1 MSEYGIIVN
10 NFRPRTIF
18 VHTIFLPRTKKHS
31 DLCAFIF
38 IACVRKILTV
48 DSGISMQFNHLN
60 WNIIYLYA
68 NKKYCCVSF
77 FFSVLSRIYPGNSLF
92 CMGKSIF
99 LLQLARLARPPAHSP
114 PGTCRLPST
123 YHHEP
128 FLHERWCDR
137 TVFTFGSFLRPST
150 VLPLFDFLH
159 AISCRSPHFCW
170 LLCFDRW
177 ADFFG
182 LFFLFYRSNDF
193 HFMFSFLR
201 HSSGFF
207 APFLILCK
215 VVNLHAQRK

>member
-18 VHTIFLPRTKKHS
+18 VHTIFLPRAKKHS

-38 IACVRKILTV
+38 ITCVRKILTV
-48 DSGISMQFNHLN
+48 DSGISKQFNYLN

-99 LLQLARLARPPAHSP
+99 LWQLARLARPPAHSP

-137 TVFTFGSFLRPST
+137 PVFTFGSFLRPST
-150 VLPLFDFLH
+150 GISASFLIVCMLSRDGRHIFVDCCVLTGELTFLV
-159 AISCRSPHFCW
+159 
-170 LLCFDRW
+170 
-177 ADFFG
+177 
-182 LFFLFYRSNDF
+182 
-193 HFMFSFLR
+193 FSF
-201 HSSGFF
+201 
-207 APFLILCK
+207 
-215 VVNLHAQRK
+215 